1 MIRRLIICLF
11 IASTAL
17 AQTPSTTKKQGSTT
31 KAPSSSPT
39 PTPTPQATPPS
50 LLNRDE
56 KPAELP
62 PETPVISIKGLCPAE
77 NSAAVSNKVPANA
90 DCSMSV
96 TKQQFDNLVK
106 SFNTNNQT
114 VTQAQRRNLGQ
125 SYVEL
130 LIFSEAAKA
139 AGIENTPAFIE
150 VMRVL
155 RMKTLGDLYRN
166 QLAEQ
171 YRNPSQQEIE
181 DYYKANQEKFEGAK
195 LTRIFIPTNNPDPQ
209 ATAEKKTEYQKKAPQ
224 VAEDIQARA
233 AKGEDMSKL
242 QKDAYT
248 ALAIAATPPT
258 TDLGLARHGTFPPKI
273 DQEIFSHKAGEVFRS
288 DEATGHMIYRVD
300 GRQTSPLES
309 VKAEITQQ
317 IFRQKMEAKTK
328 ELNSAVHTE
337 YNEKYFGPPTAPMQL
352 KPPVPPNTDR

>member
-1 MIRRLIICLF
+1 MIRRLFICIF

-17 AQTPSTTKKQGSTT
+17 AQTPGATKKQGQGAT
-31 KAPSSSPT
+31 KAPSAS

-50 LLNRDE
+50 LLKHDE

-62 PETPVISIKGLCPAE
+62 PEAPVISIKGLCPAE
-77 NSAAVSNKVPANA
+77 NGVAVTNKVPATS
-90 DCSMSV
+90 DCSMTV
-96 TKQQFDNLVK
+96 TKQQFDDLVK
-106 SFNTNNQT
+106 AFNSNNQN
-114 VTQAQRRNLGQ
+114 VTLAQRRNLGQ

-139 AGIENTPAFIE
+139 AGVENTPTYAE

-155 RMKTLGDLYRN
+155 RIKTLSDLYRT

-181 DYYKANQEKFEGAK
+181 DYYKGNQDKFEGAK
-195 LTRIFIPTNNPDPQ
+195 LSRIFIPTNDPDPQ
-209 ATAEKKTEYQKKAPQ
+209 ATAEKKADYQKKTEQ
-224 VAEDIQARA
+224 VVADIQTRA
-233 AKGEDMSKL
+233 VKGEDMTKL

-258 TDLGLARHGTFPPKI
+258 TELGLTRHGVFPPKI

-288 DEATGHMIYRVD
+288 DEATGHMIYKVES
-300 GRQTSPLES
+300 RQTSPLES

-317 IFRQKMEAKTK
+317 LFRQKMEAKTK
-328 ELNSAVHTE
+328 ELNTPVHTE
-337 YNEKYFGPPTAPMQL
+337 YDEKYFGPPVAPMQL
-352 KPPVPPNTDR
+352 KPPMPPNPQGR

>member
-1 MIRRLIICLF
+1 MIRRLILCIF
-11 IASTAL
+11 TVTAVL
-17 AQTPSTTKKQGSTT
+17 AQTPQSTPKKPASTTPPAS
-31 KAPSSSPT
+31 A
-39 PTPTPQATPPS
+39 TPTPQATPPS
-50 LLNRDE
+50 LLKRDE

-62 PETPVISIKGLCPAE
+62 PDAPVISIRGLCPAE
-77 NSAAVSNKVPANA
+77 TSPAISNTVPSNK
-90 DCSMSV
+90 DCAMTV

-106 SFNTNNQT
+106 AFNTNNQT
-114 VTQAQRRNLGQ
+114 VTSAQRRNLGQ

-139 AGIENTPAFIE
+139 AGVENTPAYIE

-155 RMKTLGDLYRN
+155 RLKTLGDLYRN

-181 DYYKANQEKFEGAK
+181 AYYQANQEKFEGAK
-195 LTRIFIPTNNPDPQ
+195 LSRIFIPTNNPDPQ
-209 ATAEKKTEYQKKAPQ
+209 ATAEQKQDYQKKVQQ
-224 VAEDIQARA
+224 VVDDTQARA

-248 ALAIAATPPT
+248 ALGIAATPPT
-258 TDLGLARHGTFPPKI
+258 TDLSLARHGAFPPKI

-288 DEATGHMIYRVD
+288 DDGTGHMIYRVES
-300 GRQTSPLES
+300 RQTSPLES

-317 IFRQKMEAKTK
+317 IFRQKMDAKTK
-328 ELNSAVHTE
+328 ELNSPVHSE
-337 YNEKYFGPPTAPMQL
+337 YDEKYFGPPVAPI
-352 KPPVPPNTDR
+352 PPGPPMPPNPSR

>member
-17 AQTPSTTKKQGSTT
+17 AQTPGATKKQGSTTT

-39 PTPTPQATPPS
+39 PTPQATPPA
-50 LLNRDE
+50 LLKRDE
-56 KPAELP
+56 QPAELP
-62 PETPVISIKGLCPAE
+62 PNAPVINIKGLCPAE
-77 NSAAVSNKVPANA
+77 NTPAASNKVPSNS
-90 DCSMSV
+90 DCAMTV

-106 SFNTNNQT
+106 AFNTNNQN

-139 AGIENTPAFIE
+139 AGVENTPAFIE

-195 LTRIFIPTNNPDPQ
+195 LSRIFIPTSDPDPQ
-209 ATAEKKTEYQKKAPQ
+209 ATAEKKADYQKKVPQ
-224 VAEDIQARA
+224 VADDIQARA

-258 TDLGLARHGTFPPKI
+258 TELGLARHGAFPPKI
-273 DQEIFSHKAGEVFRS
+273 EQEVFSHKAGEVFRS
-288 DEATGHMIYRVD
+288 DEGTGHMIYRIES
-300 GRQTSPLES
+300 RQTSPLES
-309 VKAEITQQ
+309 VKAEIIQQ
-317 IFRQKMEAKTK
+317 LFARRW
-328 ELNSAVHTE
+328 
-337 YNEKYFGPPTAPMQL
+337 
-352 KPPVPPNTDR
+352 KPKPRS

>member
-1 MIRRLIICLF
+1 MIRRLIICVF

-17 AQTPSTTKKQGSTT
+17 AQTPGATNKQGSTAT
-31 KAPSSSPT
+31 KAPTLS
-39 PTPTPQATPPS
+39 PTPTPQATPLS
-50 LLNRDE
+50 LLKRDE
-56 KPAELP
+56 TVPDLP

-77 NSAAVSNKVPANA
+77 NGVAVTNKVPSNN
-90 DCSMSV
+90 DCSMRV

-106 SFNTNNQT
+106 AFNTNNQP
-114 VTQAQRRNLGQ
+114 VTPAQRRNLGQ

-139 AGIENTPAFIE
+139 AGVENTPAFIE

-171 YRNPSQQEIE
+171 YRNPSQQDIE

-195 LTRIFIPTNNPDPQ
+195 LSRIFIPTNDPDPQ
-209 ATAEKKTEYQKKAPQ
+209 ATAEKKAEYQKKVPQ
-224 VAEDIQARA
+224 VADDIQARA

-258 TDLGLARHGTFPPKI
+258 TDLGLARRGTFPPKI
-273 DQEIFSHKAGEVFRS
+273 EKEIFSHKGGEVFRS
-288 DEATGHMIYRVD
+288 DEGTAHLLYRSATS
-300 GRQTSPLES
+300 QTTPLETL
-309 VKAEITQQ
+309 KPKITHQL
-317 IFRQKMEAKTK
+317 FPQKM
-328 ELNSAVHTE
+328 
-337 YNEKYFGPPTAPMQL
+337 
-352 KPPVPPNTDR
+352 

>member
-1 MIRRLIICLF
+1 MIRRLIICVF

-17 AQTPSTTKKQGSTT
+17 AQPGAAKKQGSTAT
-31 KAPSSSPT
+31 KAPAAS

-62 PETPVISIKGLCPAE
+62 PNTPVISIKGLCPAE
-77 NSAAVSNKVPANA
+77 NGAAVTNKVPSTS
-90 DCSMSV
+90 DCSMTV
-96 TKQQFDNLVK
+96 TKQQFDNLVNA
-106 SFNTNNQT
+106 FNTNNQN

-139 AGIENTPAFIE
+139 AGVENSPAFVE

-171 YRNPSQQEIE
+171 YRNPSEQEIE

-195 LTRIFIPTNNPDPQ
+195 LSRIFIPTSNPDPQ
-209 ATAEKKTEYQKKAPQ
+209 ATAEKKADYQKKVQQ
-224 VAEDIQARA
+224 VTDDIQARA

-258 TDLGLARHGTFPPKI
+258 TELGLTRHGAFPPKVE
-273 DQEIFSHKAGEVFRS
+273 QEIFSHKAGEVFRS
-288 DEATGHMIYRVD
+288 DEGTGHLIYRVESK
-300 GRQTSPLES
+300 QTSPLES

-317 IFRQKMEAKTK
+317 LFRQKMEAKTK
-328 ELNSAVHTE
+328 ELNSSVHTE
-337 YNEKYFGPPTAPMQL
+337 YDEKYFGPPAAPAVS
-352 KPPVPPNTDR
+352 KPPVPPNPQGR

>member
-1 MIRRLIICLF
+1 MIRRLIICVF

-17 AQTPSTTKKQGSTT
+17 AQPPGAIKKQGSTAT
-31 KAPSSSPT
+31 KAPAAS
-39 PTPTPQATPPS
+39 PTPTPQATPPT
-50 LLNRDE
+50 LLKHDE
-56 KPAELP
+56 TAPDLP
-62 PETPVISIKGLCPAE
+62 PETPVITIKGLCPAE
-77 NSAAVSNKVPANA
+77 NGAAVSNKVPANS
-90 DCSMSV
+90 DCGMTV

-106 SFNTNNQT
+106 AFNTNNQN
-114 VTQAQRRNLGQ
+114 VPLAQRRNLGQ

-130 LIFSEAAKA
+130 LIFSEAAKS
-139 AGIENTPAFIE
+139 AGVENTPAFVE

-195 LTRIFIPTNNPDPQ
+195 LSRIFIPASNPDPQ
-209 ATAEKKTEYQKKAPQ
+209 ATTAQKEAYQKKVGQ
-224 VAEDIQARA
+224 VADDIQARA

-242 QKDAYT
+242 QKEAYT
-248 ALAIAATPPT
+248 TLAIAATPPT
-258 TDLGLARHGTFPPKI
+258 TDLSMARHGAFPPKI

-288 DEATGHMIYRVD
+288 DEGPGHMIYKVES
-300 GRQTSPLES
+300 RQTNPLES
-309 VKAEITQQ
+309 VKAEIVQQ
-317 IFRQKMEAKTK
+317 LFRQKMEAKTK

-337 YNEKYFGPPTAPMQL
+337 YNEKYFGPPAAPLQL
-352 KPPVPPNTDR
+352 KPPTPPNLDR

>member
-1 MIRRLIICLF
+1 MIRRLIICIF

-17 AQTPSTTKKQGSTT
+17 AQTPGATKKQGSTT
-31 KAPSSSPT
+31 TKAPAAS

-50 LLNRDE
+50 LLKRDE
-56 KPAELP
+56 QPAELP
-62 PETPVISIKGLCPAE
+62 PNAPVISIKGLCPAE
-77 NSAAVSNKVPANA
+77 NSPAVSSKVPSNA
-90 DCSMSV
+90 DCSMTV

-106 SFNTNNQT
+106 AFNTNNQT
-114 VTQAQRRNLGQ
+114 VTPAQRRNLGQ

-139 AGIENTPAFIE
+139 AGIENTPAFNE

-195 LTRIFIPTNNPDPQ
+195 LTRIFIPASDPDPQ
-209 ATAEKKTEYQKKAPQ
+209 ATADKKAEYQKKVSQ
-224 VAEDIQARA
+224 VADDIQARA

-242 QKDAYT
+242 EKEAYT

-258 TDLGLARHGTFPPKI
+258 TELGLARHGTFPPKI
-273 DQEIFSHKAGEVFRS
+273 EQQIFSHKAGEVFRS
-288 DEATGHMIYRVD
+288 DEGTGHMIYRVES
-300 GRQTSPLES
+300 RQTSPLES

-337 YNEKYFGPPTAPMQL
+337 YEEKYFGPATAPLQL
-352 KPPVPPNTDR
+352 KPPMPPNPDR

>member
-1 MIRRLIICLF
+1 MIRRLFICIF

-17 AQTPSTTKKQGSTT
+17 AQTPGATKKQGSTAT
-31 KAPSSSPT
+31 KAPSAS

-56 KPAELP
+56 TAADLP
-62 PETPVISIKGLCPAE
+62 PNAPVISIKGLCPAE
-77 NSAAVSNKVPANA
+77 NGVAVTNKVPSNA
-90 DCSMSV
+90 DCSMTV

-106 SFNTNNQT
+106 AFNTNNQN
-114 VTQAQRRNLGQ
+114 VTTAQRRTLGQ

-139 AGIENTPAFIE
+139 AGVENTPAFIE

-181 DYYKANQEKFEGAK
+181 DYYKANQDKFEGVK
-195 LTRIFIPTNNPDPQ
+195 LSRIFIPASDPDPQ
-209 ATAEKKTEYQKKAPQ
+209 ATSEKKADYQKKVSQ
-224 VAEDIQARA
+224 VADDIQARA

-258 TDLGLARHGTFPPKI
+258 TDLSLARHGTFPPKI

-288 DEATGHMIYRVD
+288 DEATGHMIYRVES
-300 GRQTSPLES
+300 RQSSSLES

-317 IFRQKMEAKTK
+317 LFRQKMEAKTK
-328 ELNSAVHTE
+328 ELNSPVHVD
-337 YNEKYFGPPTAPMQL
+337 YDEKYFGPPATPMPL
-352 KPPVPPNTDR
+352 KPPTPPNPQGR

>member
-1 MIRRLIICLF
+1 MIRRLIICVF

-17 AQTPSTTKKQGSTT
+17 AQPGAAKKQGSTAT
-31 KAPSSSPT
+31 KAPAAS

-62 PETPVISIKGLCPAE
+62 PNTPVISIKGLCPAE
-77 NSAAVSNKVPANA
+77 NGAAVTNKVPSTS
-90 DCSMSV
+90 DCSMTV
-96 TKQQFDNLVK
+96 TKQQFDNLVNA
-106 SFNTNNQT
+106 FNTNNQN

-139 AGIENTPAFIE
+139 AGVENSPAFVE

-171 YRNPSQQEIE
+171 YRNPSEQEIE

-195 LTRIFIPTNNPDPQ
+195 LSRIFIPTSNPDPQ
-209 ATAEKKTEYQKKAPQ
+209 ATAEKKADYQKKVQQ
-224 VAEDIQARA
+224 VSDDIQARA

-258 TDLGLARHGTFPPKI
+258 TELGLTRHGAFPPKVE
-273 DQEIFSHKAGEVFRS
+273 QEIFSHKAGEVFRS
-288 DEATGHMIYRVD
+288 DEGTGHLIYRVESK
-300 GRQTSPLES
+300 QTSPLES

-317 IFRQKMEAKTK
+317 LFRQKMEAKTK
-328 ELNSAVHTE
+328 ELNSSVHTE
-337 YNEKYFGPPTAPMQL
+337 YDEKYFGPPAAPAVS
-352 KPPVPPNTDR
+352 KPPVPPNPQGR

>member
-1 MIRRLIICLF
+1 MIRRLIICIF

-17 AQTPSTTKKQGSTT
+17 AQTPGATKKQGSTT
-31 KAPSSSPT
+31 TKAPASS

-50 LLNRDE
+50 LLKRDE
-56 KPAELP
+56 QPAELP
-62 PETPVISIKGLCPAE
+62 PNAPVISIKGLCPAE
-77 NSAAVSNKVPANA
+77 NNPAVSSKVPSNA
-90 DCSMSV
+90 DCSMTV

-106 SFNTNNQT
+106 AFNTNNQT
-114 VTQAQRRNLGQ
+114 VTPAQRRNLGQ

-139 AGIENTPAFIE
+139 AGIENTPAFME

-166 QLAEQ
+166 QMAEQ

-195 LTRIFIPTNNPDPQ
+195 LTRIFIPASDPDPQ
-209 ATAEKKTEYQKKAPQ
+209 ATAEKKAEYQKKAPL
-224 VAEDIQARA
+224 VEDDIQARA
-233 AKGEDMSKL
+233 AKGEDLSKL

-273 DQEIFSHKAGEVFRS
+273 EQQIFSHKAGEVFRS
-288 DEATGHMIYRVD
+288 DEGTGHMIYRVES
-300 GRQTSPLES
+300 RQTSPLES

-317 IFRQKMEAKTK
+317 LFRQKMEAKTK
-328 ELNSAVHTE
+328 ELNTPVHTE
-337 YNEKYFGPPTAPMQL
+337 YDEKYFGPPAPPMQL
-352 KPPVPPNTDR
+352 KPPVPPNSDR

>member
-1 MIRRLIICLF
+1 MIRRLIICVF

-17 AQTPSTTKKQGSTT
+17 AQTPGATKKQGATT
-31 KAPSSSPT
+31 KAPSAS

-50 LLNRDE
+50 LLKRDE
-56 KPAELP
+56 QPAELP

-77 NSAAVSNKVPANA
+77 NSAAVSNKVPSNA
-90 DCSMSV
+90 DCSMTV

-106 SFNTNNQT
+106 AFNMNS
-114 VTQAQRRNLGQ
+114 TQAQRRNLGQ

-155 RMKTLGDLYRN
+155 QMKTLGDLYRN

-171 YRNPSQQEIE
+171 YRNPSEQEIE
-181 DYYKANQEKFEGAK
+181 DYYKANPDKFEGAK
-195 LTRIFIPTNNPDPQ
+195 LSRIFIPTNDPDPQ

-224 VAEDIQARA
+224 VADDIKARA

-273 DQEIFSHKAGEVFRS
+273 EQEIFSHKAGEVFRS
-288 DEATGHMIYRVD
+288 DEGTGHMIYRVD
-300 GRQTSPLES
+300 SRQTSPLES

-317 IFRQKMEAKTK
+317 LFRQKMEAKTK
-328 ELNSAVHTE
+328 ELNSAVHAE
-337 YNEKYFGPPTAPMQL
+337 YDEKYFGPPVAPMQL
-352 KPPVPPNTDR
+352 KPPMPPNPQGR

>member
-1 MIRRLIICLF
+1 MIRRLIICVF

-17 AQTPSTTKKQGSTT
+17 AQPGAAKKQGSTAT
-31 KAPSSSPT
+31 KAPAAS

-62 PETPVISIKGLCPAE
+62 PNTPVISIKGLCPAE
-77 NSAAVSNKVPANA
+77 NGAALTNKVPSTS
-90 DCSMSV
+90 DCSMTV
-96 TKQQFDNLVK
+96 TKQQFDNLVNA
-106 SFNTNNQT
+106 FNTNNQN

-139 AGIENTPAFIE
+139 AGVENSPAFIE

-171 YRNPSQQEIE
+171 YRNPSEQEIE

-195 LTRIFIPTNNPDPQ
+195 LSRIFIPTSNPDPQ
-209 ATAEKKTEYQKKAPQ
+209 ATAEKKADYQKKVQQ
-224 VAEDIQARA
+224 VTDDIQARA

-258 TDLGLARHGTFPPKI
+258 TELGLTRHGAFPPKVE
-273 DQEIFSHKAGEVFRS
+273 QEIFSHKAGEVFRS
-288 DEATGHMIYRVD
+288 DEGTGHLIYRVESK
-300 GRQTSPLES
+300 QTSPLES

-317 IFRQKMEAKTK
+317 LFRQKMEAKTK
-328 ELNSAVHTE
+328 ELNSSVHTE
-337 YNEKYFGPPTAPMQL
+337 YDEKYFGPPAAPAVS
-352 KPPVPPNTDR
+352 KPPVPPNPQGR

>member
-1 MIRRLIICLF
+1 MIRRLILCVF

-17 AQTPSTTKKQGSTT
+17 AQTPGAPKKPGSTAT
-31 KAPSSSPT
+31 KAPSAS

-50 LLNRDE
+50 LLKRDE
-56 KPAELP
+56 TVPDLP

-77 NSAAVSNKVPANA
+77 NSPAVSNKVPSTS
-90 DCSMSV
+90 DCGMTV

-106 SFNTNNQT
+106 AFNTNNQN
-114 VTQAQRRNLGQ
+114 VPPAQRRNLGQ

-139 AGIENTPAFIE
+139 AGVENTPAFLE

-155 RMKTLGDLYRN
+155 RMKTAGDLYRN

-195 LTRIFIPTNNPDPQ
+195 LSRIFIPTNNPDPQ
-209 ATAEKKTEYQKKAPQ
+209 ATAEQKQNYQKKVSQ
-224 VAEDIQARA
+224 VADDIQARA
-233 AKGEDMSKL
+233 AKGEDMTKL
-242 QKDAYT
+242 QKEAYT
-248 ALAIAATPPT
+248 TLAIAATPPT
-258 TDLGLARHGTFPPKI
+258 TDLSVARHGTFPPKI

-288 DEATGHMIYRVD
+288 DEGTGHMIYKVESK
-300 GRQTSPLES
+300 QTSPLES
-309 VKAEITQQ
+309 VKAEIIQQ
-317 IFRQKMEAKTK
+317 LFRQKMEAKTK

-337 YNEKYFGPPTAPMQL
+337 YDERYFGPPVTPMQL
-352 KPPVPPNTDR
+352 KPPIPNPQDR

>member
-1 MIRRLIICLF
+1 M
-11 IASTAL
+11 
-17 AQTPSTTKKQGSTT
+17 
-31 KAPSSSPT
+31 
-39 PTPTPQATPPS
+39 
-50 LLNRDE
+50 
-56 KPAELP
+56 
-62 PETPVISIKGLCPAE
+62 ISIKGLCPAE
-77 NSAAVSNKVPANA
+77 NSAAVTNKVPANA
-90 DCSMSV
+90 DCSMTV

-106 SFNTNNQT
+106 SFNTNNQN

-195 LTRIFIPTNNPDPQ
+195 LTRIFIPKNDPDPQ
-209 ATAEKKTEYQKKAPQ
+209 ATAEKKAEYQKKAPQ
-224 VAEDIQARA
+224 VADDIQARA

-248 ALAIAATPPT
+248 ALANCGYAS
-258 TDLGLARHGTFPPKI
+258 DH
-273 DQEIFSHKAGEVFRS
+273 RS
-288 DEATGHMIYRVD
+288 G
-300 GRQTSPLES
+300 P
-309 VKAEITQQ
+309 
-317 IFRQKMEAKTK
+317 
-328 ELNSAVHTE
+328 
-337 YNEKYFGPPTAPMQL
+337 GPPRNFSAQ
-352 KPPVPPNTDR
+352 D

>member
-1 MIRRLIICLF
+1 MIRRLIICVF

-17 AQTPSTTKKQGSTT
+17 AQTPGATKKQGSTAP
-31 KAPSSSPT
+31 KAPVAS

-62 PETPVISIKGLCPAE
+62 PDTPVISIKGLCPAE
-77 NSAAVSNKVPANA
+77 NGVAVTNKVPSTS
-90 DCSMSV
+90 DCGMTV

-106 SFNTNNQT
+106 AFNTNNQN
-114 VTQAQRRNLGQ
+114 VPPAQRRKLGE

-130 LIFSEAAKA
+130 LVFSEAAKA

-155 RMKTLGDLYRN
+155 RMKTAGDLYRN

-171 YRNPSQQEIE
+171 YRNPSEQEIE

-195 LTRIFIPTNNPDPQ
+195 LSRIFIPAANPDPQ
-209 ATAEKKTEYQKKAPQ
+209 ATAAQKEAYQKKVGQ
-224 VAEDIQARA
+224 VADDIQARA

-242 QKDAYT
+242 QKEAYT
-248 ALAIAATPPT
+248 TLAIAATPPT
-258 TDLGLARHGTFPPKI
+258 TDLGQARHGAFPPKI

-288 DEATGHMIYRVD
+288 DEATGHMIYRVE
-300 GRQTSPLES
+300 GKQTSPLES
-309 VKAEITQQ
+309 AKAEIIQQ
-317 IFRQKMEAKTK
+317 LFREKMEAKTK

-337 YNEKYFGPPTAPMQL
+337 YNEKYFGPPVTPTQL
-352 KPPVPPNTDR
+352 KPPLPPNPQGR

>member
-1 MIRRLIICLF
+1 MIRRLIICIF

-17 AQTPSTTKKQGSTT
+17 AQTPGATKKQGSTAT
-31 KAPSSSPT
+31 KAPSAS

-50 LLNRDE
+50 LLKRDE
-56 KPAELP
+56 KPAELLP
-62 PETPVISIKGLCPAE
+62 DTPVISIKGLCPAE
-77 NSAAVSNKVPANA
+77 NSPAVSNKVPSNS
-90 DCSMSV
+90 DCSMTV

-106 SFNTNNQT
+106 AFNTNNQAIT
-114 VTQAQRRNLGQ
+114 PAQRRNLGQ

-155 RMKTLGDLYRN
+155 RMKTAGDLYRN

-171 YRNPSQQEIE
+171 YRNPSEQEIE
-181 DYYKANQEKFEGAK
+181 DYYKANQEKFEGSK
-195 LTRIFIPTNNPDPQ
+195 LSRIFIPTSDPDPQ
-209 ATAEKKTEYQKKAPQ
+209 ATAEKKADYQKKVPQ
-224 VAEDIQARA
+224 VADDVQARA

-273 DQEIFSHKAGEVFRS
+273 EQEIFSHKAGEVFRS
-288 DEATGHMIYRVD
+288 DEGTGHMIYRIES
-300 GRQTSPLES
+300 RQTSPLES

-317 IFRQKMEAKTK
+317 LFRQKMEAKTK
-328 ELNSAVHTE
+328 ELNSPVHTD
-337 YNEKYFGPPTAPMQL
+337 YDEKYFGPPVTPMQL
-352 KPPVPPNTDR
+352 KPPNPDR

>member
-1 MIRRLIICLF
+1 MIRRLILCIF

-17 AQTPSTTKKQGSTT
+17 AQTPGATKKGQGTT

-39 PTPTPQATPPS
+39 PTPQATPPS
-50 LLNRDE
+50 LLKHDE

-62 PETPVISIKGLCPAE
+62 PDAPVISIKGLCPAE
-77 NSAAVSNKVPANA
+77 NSPAVSNKVPSSS
-90 DCSMSV
+90 DCGMAV

-106 SFNTNNQT
+106 AFNTNNQT
-114 VTQAQRRNLGQ
+114 VTPAQRRNLGQ

-130 LIFSEAAKA
+130 LIFSEAAKS
-139 AGIENTPAFIE
+139 AGIENTPAYIE

-155 RMKTLGDLYRN
+155 RLKTLGDLYRN

-181 DYYKANQEKFEGAK
+181 DYYKANQDKYEGAK
-195 LTRIFIPTNNPDPQ
+195 LSRIFIPTSNPDPQ
-209 ATAEKKTEYQKKAPQ
+209 ATTEKKADYAKKVPQ
-224 VAEDIQARA
+224 VADDMQSRA

-258 TDLGLARHGTFPPKI
+258 TDLGLSRHGTFPPKI
-273 DQEIFSHKAGEVFRS
+273 EQEIFSHKAGEVFRS
-288 DEATGHMIYRVD
+288 DEATGHMIYRVES
-300 GRQTSPLES
+300 RQTSPLES

-317 IFRQKMEAKTK
+317 LFRQKMEAKTK
-328 ELNSAVHTE
+328 ELNSPVHTE
-337 YNEKYFGPPTAPMQL
+337 YDEKYFGPPVTPMQL
-352 KPPVPPNTDR
+352 KPPVPPNPQDR